1 MKAVECCCITSVC
14 LIYYQRSAADSKKLL
29 PDMKML
35 NVVSDRP
42 TYVPTIPT
50 IFWPALSVM
59 PEISTDFAPHN
70 IIDFHIYSFILSILE
85 AILGINVAKTFRVM
99 VLQKLALTVDV
110 ASQGMQ
116 ILTNFI
122 WSG

>member
-1 MKAVECCCITSVC
+1 M
-14 LIYYQRSAADSKKLL
+14 
-29 PDMKML
+29 
-35 NVVSDRP
+35 VSDTP

-110 ASQGMQ
+110 ASQGLQ